1 MRFMNLSDCVTFF
14 LDIDKIE
21 ANFLKILRDDI
32 TPNTIT
38 EHLKHFV
45 SDNDARKIGEPFW

>member
-1 MRFMNLSDCVTFF
+1 MNLSDCVTFF